1 MASSLF
7 GNNQTN
13 QNLNP
18 QNPLQMI
25 MQAKQILNGQDP
37 KTAALNLARQK
48 GMTDQQINDLLKQI
62 SQNFKL

>member
-1 MASSLF
+1 
-7 GNNQTN
+7 
-13 QNLNP
+13 
-18 QNPLQMI
+18 